1 MSVPS
6 ELYEDLD
13 RRLASREEYY
23 PRHDEPEW
31 SGLQAALARVTE
43 ALWEGARREP
53 DRRPPAGLEA
63 FADSPVF
70 VLGYYKSGTT
80 LMLDLLDG
88 HPELL
93 ALPGESRHF
102 TSFVREDGD
111 PIRRLHALW
120 IRNTVTP
127 YGLPPRWLLGKP
139 EPGADPYDAF
149 GRDLVA
155 YARARGQRDL
165 LATAAQA
172 LAVATGREPRRWVEK
187 TPTHEL
193 QLAPILAAYPNARF
207 VHIVRDP
214 RSTVDSISHYESEE
228 PIVDALTAAA
238 ELARSF
244 DAALS
249 GERRLG
255 DRYTVVR
262 YEDLVADP
270 ASTMTRVAAALDVA
284 NAQSLTIP
292 TTFGAPATA
301 NAGRLERRV
310 SGAVHALSLDG
321 ASRLGRRDRAV
332 VEALAGRR
340 ARALGYDTGTGSAAV
355 ALAAR
360 AALSVRYRIGR
371 R

>member
-1 MSVPS
+1 MSVAR
-6 ELYEDLD
+6 ELYEDLAQ
-13 RRLASREEYY
+13 RLTLRENYY
-23 PRHDEPEW
+23 PRHEEPEW
-31 SGLQAALARVTE
+31 SGLQDALAAVTD
-43 ALWEGARREP
+43 ALWEDAMREP
-53 DRRPPAGLEA
+53 ERRAPAQLEA
-63 FADSPVF
+63 YAERPVF

-102 TSFVREDGD
+102 TGVAVERGD

-120 IRNTVTP
+120 IRNTITP
-127 YGLPPRWLLGKP
+127 YGLPPRWLLGRP
-139 EPGADPYDAF
+139 EPGTDPYDAF

-155 YARARGQRDL
+155 YARARDGRDL
-165 LATAAQA
+165 LGAAAQA
-172 LAVATGREPRRWVEK
+172 LAVATGREPERWVEK

-193 QLAPILAAYPNARF
+193 RLERILAAYPDARF

-214 RSTVDSISHYESEE
+214 RSTVDSISQYDSED
-228 PIVDALTAAA
+228 PIVDPLTAAA

-262 YEDLVADP
+262 YEDLVAD
-270 ASTMTRVAAALDVA
+270 ATGTMARVAFALDIA
-284 NAQSLTIP
+284 NTPSLTVP
-292 TTFGAPATA
+292 TTLGAPATA
-301 NAGRLERRV
+301 NAGQRERRV

-321 ASRLGRRDRAV
+321 GLRLGRRDRAV

-340 ARALGYDTGTGSAAV
+340 ARALGYDTGTGSVAV
-355 ALAAR
+355 AFAAR